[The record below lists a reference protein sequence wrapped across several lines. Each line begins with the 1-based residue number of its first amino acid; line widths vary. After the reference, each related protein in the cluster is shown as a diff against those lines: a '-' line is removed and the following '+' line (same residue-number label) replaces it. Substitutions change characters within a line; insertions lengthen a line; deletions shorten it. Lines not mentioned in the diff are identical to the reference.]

1 MMLGKI
7 TPFVHSTFKIVSD
20 SKTDDIISWNPF
32 GDSFIIKDQ
41 YRFQCEVL
49 PRYFKHNNLSSFIRQ
64 LNTYQF
70 HKVPIDAVN
79 FPTSSEAI
87 IFSHPQFLK
96 DREDLLPNIVRRNSS
111 KRGPSPSPET
121 ILQPNFNAPRNFPPN
136 NPPESPCLSMSPV
149 HTIASND
156 TPYIRPE
163 IMAKQV
169 IHMYNRLEETNNL
182 LVSVHNELIETKD
195 MLYQL
200 QQSSPTTHYI
210 PDESQSSNSPHLPPI
225 DGSRIQKPKF
235 L

>member
-20 SKTDDIISWNPF
+20 SKTDDIITWNPY
-32 GDSFIIKDQ
+32 GDAFIIKDQ

-70 HKVPIDAVN
+70 HKVPLDAIN
-79 FPTSSEAI
+79 YQANSEAI

-111 KRGPSPSPET
+111 KKSPTLEPMENHQQSNQFAPSRRSF
-121 ILQPNFNAPRNFPPN
+121 QN
-136 NPPESPCLSMSPV
+136 NPPESSSL
-149 HTIASND
+149 ISNNFQYSNND
-156 TPYIRPE
+156 VPYIPPE
-163 IMAKQV
+163 VMAKQV
-169 IHMYNRLEETNNL
+169 VHMYNRLEETNNL

-200 QQSSPTTHYI
+200 QKSSPSN
-210 PDESQSSNSPHLPPI
+210 ESYLHGEVSDSPQLAPI
-225 DGSRIQKPKF
+225 YRDGSKKYM
-235 L
+235 